1 MTTVDER
8 PRNGHSVDFGVP
20 VRPLGA
26 DPVPDAPAV
35 VQESERVAEL
45 RQLVADRATER
56 DLLQQLAEIEAD
68 TVFDERRSEEE
79 RGADREVAES
89 VRAVQRKERL
99 KSGKSEVRRSRRNR
113 RWSWWDERAERARDR
128 ILDPARAIGAD
139 YRKLVAS
146 SAAAFGLIAGGVAY
160 MAANVH
166 DGLVGAGGT
175 WTAYLVEPLASV
187 LLAISMIAQFT
198 GRKRGITIPRKFY
211 AFDGALATASVLLN
225 VVPSGIRSGWR
236 STDMVAHILV
246 PALVLAAV
254 IAWHLASS
262 LYGTAIALSKDDPVT
277 RERLLLLRRAVADKA
292 LPAES
297 SANQVIKYLRA
308 ALPNGIGHMEGRRLA
323 KQFLGF

>member
-8 PRNGHSVDFGVP
+8 PRNGHSVEIGVP
-20 VRPLGA
+20 LRPL
-26 DPVPDAPAV
+26 DTEPAPPATPAPR
-35 VQESERVAEL
+35 ESERIAQL
-45 RQLVADRATER
+45 RQQVADRAAER
-56 DLLQQLAEIEAD
+56 DLLNQLAEIQSDEVFEALPSEQ
-68 TVFDERRSEEE
+68 ERT
-79 RGADREVAES
+79 ADRKVAERIRS
-89 VRAVQRKERL
+89 WKRQELL
-99 KSGKSEVRRSRRNR
+99 KAGKSEVLRSSRNR

-146 SAAAFGLIAGGVAY
+146 SAAAFGLVAGGVAY
-160 MAANVH
+160 MSANVH
-166 DGLVGAGGT
+166 HGLVGVEGT

-198 GRKRGITIPRKFY
+198 GRKRGIAIPRKFY
-211 AFDGALATASVLLN
+211 WFDAALAAASVLLN
-225 VVPSGIRSGWR
+225 VVPSGIRFGWR
-236 STDMVAHILV
+236 STDLVAHILV

-277 RERLLLLRRAVADKA
+277 RDRLLVLRKA
-292 LPAES
+292 LADGTLPPET
-297 SANQVIKYLRA
+297 SASGVIKYLRTV
-308 ALPNGIGHMEGRRLA
+308 LPTGIGHTEGRRLA

>member
-1 MTTVDER
+1 MTAVDER
-8 PRNGHSVDFGVP
+8 PLNGHTVEFGVP
-20 VRPLGA
+20 MQPLGVEPTLA
-26 DPVPDAPAV
+26 APAV
-35 VQESERVAEL
+35 HQESERVTQL
-45 RQLVADRATER
+45 RQQVADRAAER

-68 TVFDERRSEEE
+68 EVFDAVLSKAERD
-79 RGADREVAES
+79 ADRRVAEDI
-89 VRAVQRKERL
+89 RAVQRKERRTA
-99 KSGKSEVRRSRRNR
+99 GKAEVRRSRRNR

-139 YRKLVAS
+139 YRKLTAS
-146 SAAAFGLIAGGVAY
+146 SAAAFLLIAGGVAY

-166 DGLVGAGGT
+166 DGLVGTDGT

-198 GRKRGITIPRKFY
+198 GRKRGIEVPRKFY
-211 AFDGALATASVLLN
+211 WFDGALASASVLLN
-225 VVPSGIRSGWR
+225 VVPSGIRFGWH
-236 STDMVAHILV
+236 STDLVAHVLV
-246 PALVLAAV
+246 PALVVAAV

-277 RERLLLLRRAVADKA
+277 RERLLLLRQAVADKQ
-292 LPAES
+292 LPPDA

-308 ALPNGIGHMEGRRLA
+308 TLPNGIAHMEGRRLA